1 MTPAQ
6 LKDFLVEILKEK
18 KTGDITIIDVAGK
31 TTIADYFIIVSGKNG
46 PQVSS
51 LCDHLEEKAE
61 EKGIFASRKEGVRE
75 ARWVV
80 MDYSSV
86 IVHIF
91 NDATRDFY
99 CLEKLWSDADSKNIT
114 IIS

>member
-1 MTPAQ
+1 MTPAK

-18 KTGDITIIDVAGK
+18 KIGDITVIDVASK

-51 LCDHLEEKAE
+51 LCEHLEEKAE
-61 EKGIFASRKEGVRE
+61 EKGIFVTRKEGVRE

-86 IVHIF
+86 LVHIF
-91 NDATRDFY
+91 NDDTRDFY
-99 CLEKLWSDADSKNIT
+99 CLEKLWSDAESNNIT
-114 IIS
+114 IVN